1 MSNTS
6 SSIPEALTHML
17 NRRSVPRLQE
27 PAPCDD
33 VLNRILSAA
42 LRSPDHM
49 HLRPWRFLKISG
61 DDRFELGQLFAEHE
75 KYKNRDYKQE
85 FIEHAKKKALR
96 APLIIVG
103 ISSYQEHP
111 NVPKIEQSV
120 STGGVLNNI
129 GLAAYFSGFGTVWR
143 TGAYA
148 YSNIIKGGLGVSEKE
163 DIIGFLYIGTPS
175 IKHAKPIKVPLK
187 DYVAPWPLKS

>member
-61 DDRFELGQLFAEHE
+61 DDRFQLGQLFAKHE
-75 KYKNRDYKQE
+75 KYKNRDYKKE
-85 FIEHAKKKALR
+85 LIEHAKKK
-96 APLIIVG
+96 
-103 ISSYQEHP
+103 STTSTSY
-111 NVPKIEQSV
+111 
-120 STGGVLNNI
+120 
-129 GLAAYFSGFGTVWR
+129 YR
-143 TGAYA
+143 R
-148 YSNIIKGGLGVSEKE
+148 
-163 DIIGFLYIGTPS
+163 DI
-175 IKHAKPIKVPLK
+175 
-187 DYVAPWPLKS
+187 